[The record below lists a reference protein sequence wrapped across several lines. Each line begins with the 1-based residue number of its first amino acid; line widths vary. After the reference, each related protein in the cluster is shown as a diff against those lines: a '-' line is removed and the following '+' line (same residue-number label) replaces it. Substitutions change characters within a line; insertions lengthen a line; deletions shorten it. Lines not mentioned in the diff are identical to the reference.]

1 MRPPPMEPATLDISL
16 LDQSILRP
24 GETARDALAATI
36 ASAKAAEALGYTR
49 FWVSEHHDSPIIAG
63 SSPEVLLAAVGAA
76 TSRIRLGSGGVM
88 LPHYS
93 PFKVAE
99 NFSLLSNLYPDRIDL
114 GVGRAPGAD
123 MRAAAALAIDG
134 QPRFDRFPQQMRT
147 LTEAL
152 WNEGYRPRV
161 SPAPAEKIPV
171 WLLGTSPDSAMLA
184 AELGLPYA
192 IALFINPR
200 FDPRIAAYYRS
211 HFRPSAA
218 QAEPRVMLAM
228 NVLCADEADHA
239 TAMAHAADL
248 TYISFL
254 RNPAAPRVCSPDE
267 ARAHR
272 FSAEESAFVQSVS
285 GARAVGTA
293 DTVRERVEAFATR
306 FGADELMAVSNTF
319 HHRDRLRSLELLAG
333 AFGAR
338 AA

>member
-1 MRPPPMEPATLDISL
+1 MEISL

-24 GETARDALAATI
+24 GETACDALAATI
-36 ASAKAAEALGYTR
+36 ASAQAAEALGYSR

-99 NFSLLSNLYPDRIDL
+99 NFALLSNLYPDRIDL

-134 QPRFDRFPQQMRT
+134 QPRFDRFPQQ
-147 LTEAL
+147 LHALCDAL
-152 WNEGYRPRV
+152 WNPAHRPRV
-161 SPAPAEKIPV
+161 SPAPNGRIPV
-171 WLLGTSPDSAMLA
+171 WLLGTSPDSALLA

-200 FDPRIAAYYRS
+200 FDPRVAAIYRS
-211 HFRPSAA
+211 RFRPSEA
-218 QAEPRVMLAM
+218 QREPRVMLAM
-228 NVLCADEADHA
+228 NVLCADDAAHA

-248 TYISFL
+248 TYKIG
-254 RNPAAPRVCSPDE
+254 
-267 ARAHR
+267 RAH
-272 FSAEESAFVQSVS
+272 V
-285 GARAVGTA
+285 
-293 DTVRERVEAFATR
+293 
-306 FGADELMAVSNTF
+306 
-319 HHRDRLRSLELLAG
+319 
-333 AFGAR
+333 
-338 AA
+338 

>member
-1 MRPPPMEPATLDISL
+1 MDISL

-36 ASAKAAEALGYTR
+36 ASAQAAESLGYRR

-63 SSPEVLLAAVGAA
+63 SSPEVLLSAAGAA
-76 TSRIRLGSGGVM
+76 TTRIRLGSGGVM

-99 NFSLLSNLYPDRIDL
+99 NFAVLSNLYPDRIDL

-134 QPRFDRFPQQMRT
+134 QPRFDRFPQQLQA

-152 WNEGYRPRV
+152 WNPAHRPRV
-161 SPAPAEKIPV
+161 SPAPHGQIPV
-171 WLLGTSPDSAMLA
+171 WLLGTSPDSALLA
-184 AELGLPYA
+184 AALGLPYA

-200 FDPRIAAYYRS
+200 FDPRIAALYRS
-211 HFRPSAA
+211 RFRPGPAL
-218 QAEPRVMLAM
+218 AEPRVMVAM
-228 NVLCADEADHA
+228 NVLCADDETHA
-239 TAMAHAADL
+239 IAMAHAADL

-254 RNPAAPRVCSPDE
+254 RNPEAPRVCSPEE

-272 FSAEESAFVQSVS
+272 FSPEERAFVESVS
-285 GARAVGTA
+285 AARAVGTA
-293 DTVRERVEAFATR
+293 STVRSRVDAICAS

-319 HHRDRLRSLELLAG
+319 HHEDRLRSLELLAG
-333 AFGAR
+333 SVGAR

>member
-1 MRPPPMEPATLDISL
+1 VDISL

-24 GETARDALAATI
+24 DASAGDTLAETITC
-36 ASAKAAEALGYTR
+36 AKAAESLGYAR

-76 TSRIRLGSGGVM
+76 TARIRLGSGGVM

-99 NFSLLSNLYPDRIDL
+99 NFAVLSNLYPGRMDL

-123 MRAAAALAIDG
+123 MRAAAALAVDG
-134 QPRFDRFPQQMRT
+134 QPRFDRFPQQLKT

-152 WNEGYRPRV
+152 WEPGHRPRV
-161 SPAPAEKIPV
+161 SPVPAERIPV
-171 WLLGTSPDSAMLA
+171 WLLGTSHDSALLA

-200 FDPRIAAYYRS
+200 FDPRIADLYRS
-211 HFRPSAA
+211 RFRPSPVL
-218 QAEPRVMLAM
+218 AEPRVMIAM
-228 NVLCADEADHA
+228 NILCADDPDAA

-254 RNPAAPRVCSPDE
+254 RNPEAPRMCSPAE
-267 ARAHR
+267 ARAHV
-272 FSAEESAFVQSVS
+272 FSPEERAFVQGVS
-285 GARAVGTA
+285 AARATGTA
-293 DTVRERVEAFATR
+293 AMVHERVTGMAAH
-306 FGADELMAVSNTF
+306 FGAAEIMAVSNTF
-319 HHRDRLRSLELLAG
+319 HLSDRLRSLELLAG
-333 AFGAR
+333 AFGAK

>member
-1 MRPPPMEPATLDISL
+1 MEDTRLVDISL

-99 NFSLLSNLYPDRIDL
+99 NFALLSNLHPERVDL

-134 QPRFDRFPQQMRT
+134 QPRFDRFPQQLRT

-152 WNEGYRPRV
+152 WNPEYRPRV
-161 SPAPAEKIPV
+161 SPAPAGRVPV

-192 IALFINPR
+192 VALFINPR
-200 FDPRIAAYYRS
+200 FDPRVTAWYRS
-211 HFRPSAA
+211 RFRPSPA

-228 NVLCADEADHA
+228 NILCAEDEDHA

-272 FSAEESAFVQSVS
+272 FSPEESAFIQSVS
-285 GARAVGTA
+285 AARAVGTPA
-293 DTVRERVEAFATR
+293 IVRARVEAMAER
-306 FGADELMAVSNTF
+306 FGADEIMAVSNTF
-319 HHRDRLRSLELLAG
+319 HHRDRLRSMALLAG
-333 AFGAR
+333 AFEAR